1 MKVHYINILLFALPL
16 NILVHYQ
23 RNHKSPIPHKEKIH
37 RILCECDLYTSIYY
51 NDPEMNSVMQ
61 QFDLQTS
68 KRFEEYDEWMKEKRI
83 QCKEKCDKEI
93 QNIILK
99 DKIEK
104 DLKDKFGA
112 LQTDL
117 DSDAIPTCVC
127 EKSVADKTEKFCL
140 NCGKNMGAIT
150 PCWGLVSGLGYY
162 RWEIAATAAAVQ
174 KGIDAGIA
182 KAIELLKQNF
192 GLTSLTNDAWT
203 NLVNAK
209 TFKDSAVLNS
219 SLKELGEKICIFRD
233 GTYDGDPMCMFME
246 KGPFKF
252 AEITRKH
259 TETVATKAAA
269 EATSVTDANVAEV
282 TASGFTY
289 STAITASIV
298 AIVVIILVMLIIYF
312 ILRYRRKKKITK
324 KLQYIKLLKE

>member
-1 MKVHYINILLFALPL
+1 MIIL
-16 NILVHYQ
+16 
-23 RNHKSPIPHKEKIH
+23 
-37 RILCECDLYTSIYY
+37 
-51 NDPEMNSVMQ
+51 
-61 QFDLQTS
+61 
-68 KRFEEYDEWMKEKRI
+68 
-83 QCKEKCDKEI
+83 
-93 QNIILK
+93 IILK

-104 DLKDKFGA
+104 QLAQQFST
-112 LQTDL
+112 LQTNIDTN
-117 DSDAIPTCVC
+117 DIPTCVC
-127 EKSVADKTEKFCL
+127 EKSLADKTEKFCL

-192 GLTSLTNDAWT
+192 GLTNLTNDAWT
-203 NLVNAK
+203 NLVNAE

-219 SLKELGEKICIFRD
+219 SLKELGEKICEMAESTSPDDAFCLFRYR
-233 GTYDGDPMCMFME
+233 GESVLAKAIQT
-246 KGPFKF
+246 
-252 AEITRKH
+252 H
-259 TETVATKAAA
+259 TKTVATQAAA

-282 TASGFTY
+282 TATGFTY

-298 AIVVIILVMLIIYF
+298 AIVVIILVMLIIYLM
-312 ILRYRRKKKITK
+312 LRYRRKKKVKK